1 MAIGS
6 IKRFPQKNPDG
17 TITTERMIRDEN
29 GNFITITEEVQE
41 VGGPSSAVGKPAHI
55 VEISDQLQIGKY
67 NYLFKDLSGNQKAS
81 SNIYRVFYNG
91 VNMTSETTL
100 SSDGLS
106 FSFSSSL
113 PEEFFSTNEVL
124 IIDFVER

>member
-17 TITTERMIRDEN
+17 TVTTERMIRDEN
-29 GNFITITEEVQE
+29 GNFVTITEQVQE
-41 VGGPSSAVGKPAHI
+41 VGGPSAESKPAHI
-55 VEISDQLQIGKY
+55 VDISDQLQVGKY
-67 NYLFKDLSGNQKAS
+67 NYLFKNLSGDQKAS

-113 PEEFFSTNEVL
+113 PEEFFSINEVL